1 MENEGT
7 VINSVIEELSKIN
20 KAADSYAVSMEE
32 AKKKLEKDYRNQR
45 EDFDLQMHD
54 EAEDRLAKLKEQLTA
69 ENNAKIEKLRSDSQE
84 YTEKLEKAFDEK
96 HSEWAEEIAKRIVA
110 ER

>member
-1 MENEGT
+1 MENEST
-7 VINSVIEELSKIN
+7 VINSVIDELSKIN

-32 AKKKLEKDYRNQR
+32 AKKKLERDYRNQR

-54 EAEDRLAKLKEQLTA
+54 EAEGRLEKLKEQLTA
-69 ENNAKIEKLRSDSQE
+69 ENNAKMDKLRRDSEE
-84 YTEKLEKAFDEK
+84 YMTRLEKAFEEN
-96 HSEWAEEIAKRIVA
+96 HSEWAKEIAERIMA